1 MPPKKDKSRQ
11 PTVEPESN
19 GEENHEASGD
29 QSGELVLS
37 TMENQ
42 SYTSQALPIIPGFS
56 REQVNDFM
64 TMMSIVMD
72 AKTDAKLEQRLGNF
86 NTNRPQNSPIPDPQP
101 HYEQQALSNLPD
113 TSQHTNTVKL
123 RAEEVGYF
131 DPEYQQE
138 QGSSGPVVNAGK
150 HVFYKDVYVFT
161 DRLKDLAAQRGESD
175 IKSVMTA
182 CFRGSVLIWY
192 SMELTDLERTLLRDA
207 NLDLWYTTL
216 IDRFK
221 TRTAVA
227 LSQLVGQ
234 TYSLADMQHTSPR
247 AFIQHMLHLAKSANF
262 NSTYNQLTLLWNQ
275 FAVNL
280 RRDLPE
286 PQQSTTIGQF
296 LDQVDSKT
304 SIWLELAQRQSQQQ
318 RRWRTEPTPQ
328 SSALDR
334 QTNGQKNSAP
344 QQHSGNNRLQP
355 RLPISDKGH
364 AYLADVTPDGYGL
377 YEEEDE
383 ANQEH

>member
-1 MPPKKDKSRQ
+1 MPPKKDKNRQ
-11 PTVEPESN
+11 ATVEPESPT
-19 GEENHEASGD
+19 GEIYGD
-29 QSGELVLS
+29 AGGELVP
-37 TMENQ
+37 TT
-42 SYTSQALPIIPGFS
+42 SYQAVDTQDSRSMIPGFS
-56 REQVNDFM
+56 AEQLNGFM
-64 TMMSIVMD
+64 ALFQGMLTTELDRRFGKSD
-72 AKTDAKLEQRLGNF
+72 
-86 NTNRPQNSPIPDPQP
+86 NRPALPLPSTEIPDQN
-101 HYEQQALSNLPD
+101 LSNLPGVL
-113 TSQHTNTVKL
+113 QHTNTAKL

-138 QGSSGPVVNAGK
+138 QGMSHGPVVNAGK
-150 HVFYKDVYVFT
+150 HIFYKDVYVFT

-182 CFRGSVLIWY
+182 CFRGSVLMWY
-192 SMELTDLERTLLRDA
+192 SMELTELERHLLRDA
-207 NLDLWYTTL
+207 NLDVWYTTL
-216 IDRFK
+216 INRFK

-234 TYSLADMQHTSPR
+234 TYSLVDMQHTSPR

-262 NSTYNQLTLLWNQ
+262 DSTYNQLTLLWNQ

-296 LDQVDSKT
+296 LEQVDSKT
-304 SIWLELAQRQSQQQ
+304 PIWLELAQRQSQQQ

-328 SSALDR
+328 GFTQDR
-334 QTNGQKNSAP
+334 QANGPRNGAP
-344 QQHSGNNRLQP
+344 QQHSGPYKGGNNGRLQP
-355 RLPISDKGH
+355 RVSIGDKGH
-364 AYLADVTPDGYGL
+364 AYLADVTPDGYGI

-383 ANQEH
+383 VNQE